1 MVPASQEL
9 NQLLKQKLNLDVDV
23 KKNRL
28 ALKERRKSPPSIV
41 GSPSVK

>member
-28 ALKERRKSPPSIV
+28 ALRNAGRAPPALLV
-41 GSPSVK
+41 LRL